1 MGKLKNIRQQVSAG
15 QPVKAHQVIEES
27 QKRCEQMKGQACDQS
42 DSEEEDHVW
51 KPVSLDLKDRKVVID
66 SINDELYDWSKM
78 TKDGKESNFNFH
90 GWVDSIAGQ
99 LYTIHVKNHDNELF
113 E

>member
-1 MGKLKNIRQQVSAG
+1 MGIKD
-15 QPVKAHQVIEES
+15 VKKQLTGMKPLQHHEVVQET
-27 QKRCEQMKGQACDQS
+27 QKRCEQMKGQECGES

-66 SINDELYDWSKM
+66 SINDEQYDWSKM